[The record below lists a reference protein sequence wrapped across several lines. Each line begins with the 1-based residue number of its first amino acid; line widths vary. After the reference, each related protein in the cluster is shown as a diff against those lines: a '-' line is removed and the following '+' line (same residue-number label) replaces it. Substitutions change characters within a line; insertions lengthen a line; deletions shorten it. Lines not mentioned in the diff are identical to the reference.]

1 VSGPDQEPAPEVVET
16 SIRPWRQTESEAE
29 MTLILAIKMIFCI
42 AGMLCLV
49 FVESEYKI
57 N

>member
-1 VSGPDQEPAPEVVET
+1 
-16 SIRPWRQTESEAE
+16 
-29 MTLILAIKMIFCI
+29 MTLILAIKMVLCG

-49 FVESEYKI
+49 FVESEYKT

>member
-1 VSGPDQEPAPEVVET
+1 
-16 SIRPWRQTESEAE
+16 
-29 MTLILAIKMIFCI
+29 MTLILAIKMIFCV

-49 FVESEYKI
+49 FVESEYEI